1 MTSQAGKVV
10 VVGGYGAVGHATASM
25 LAGWFPG
32 RVVVA
37 GRDPARAARAA
48 EAIGGGTTWRQV
60 DVTSAADRA
69 RLLADAALVVMA
81 VERANVA
88 VAQEAVRRGVH
99 CVDVTA
105 SPQLLRPLTDLDRH
119 AVRTGSTVVLSVG
132 VAPGLTNLLA
142 DECLRELPAADTV
155 ELTLMLGTGDPH
167 GRDSVRWIVEQA
179 ATASAGTAGAGADRP
194 RRARVELP
202 GVGRRTVFPFPFSDQ
217 HVLAA
222 RHGVRATTRMCLDS
236 RVLTW
241 TLFVGRSSGLF
252 RLARR
257 LRLND
262 LLVSAL
268 VGARVGADRF
278 VVRASASASRGPAVT
293 RAVVGRGTSQVTGA
307 VAAVVARQV
316 LTGGT
321 GVPAG
326 LPAGVL
332 HIDQLTGLPEL
343 VAELRRYGVTV
354 ELPSAIRR

>member
-1 MTSQAGKVV
+1 MTAGSGAVV
-10 VVGGYGAVGHATASM
+10 VVGGYGAVGHATAEM
-25 LAGWFPG
+25 LAEWFPG
-32 RVVVA
+32 RVLVA

-48 EAIGGGTTWRQV
+48 DAIGRGTTWRQV

-69 RLLADAALVVMA
+69 RLSADAALVVMA

-99 CVDVTA
+99 YVDVTA
-105 SPQLLRPLTDLDRH
+105 SPQLLRPLTDLDQL
-119 AVRTGSTVVLSVG
+119 AVRTGSTVALSVG

-179 ATASAGTAGAGADRP
+179 ATASVGTAGAGVGGGTDVGRP
-194 RRARVELP
+194 RRTRVDLP
-202 GVGRRTVFPFPFSDQ
+202 GVGRRAVFPFPFSDQ
-217 HVLAA
+217 HVLTA

-241 TLFVGRSSGLF
+241 TLFAGRSSGLF

-257 LRLND
+257 LRLD
-262 LLVSAL
+262 DVLVSAL
-268 VGARVGADRF
+268 VWARVGADRF
-278 VVRASASASRGPAVT
+278 VVRASASRSSGPAVT
-293 RAVVGRGTSQVTGA
+293 RAVAGRGTSQVTGA

-321 GVPAG
+321 GTPARVS
-326 LPAGVL
+326 AGVR
-332 HIDQLTGLPEL
+332 HIDQVTGLADL
-343 VAELRRYGVTV
+343 VAELSRHGVML
-354 ELPSAIRR
+354 E